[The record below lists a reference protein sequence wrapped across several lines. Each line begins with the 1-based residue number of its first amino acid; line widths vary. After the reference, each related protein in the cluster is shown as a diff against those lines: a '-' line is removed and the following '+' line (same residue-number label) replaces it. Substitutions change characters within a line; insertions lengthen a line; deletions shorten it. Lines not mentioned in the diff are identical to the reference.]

1 MRLHPTRTNLAPSA
15 LGRQPST
22 CALDSSRSLPF
33 IAPLRPRWSP
43 VVFQRKM
50 PSISFPILLLR
61 DSFLHNDR
69 GIPTPHRFVA
79 ASEAFAAPFDSFN
92 SFILI
97 FLRTLLR
104 CDFLQPLSF
113 QLLPHSFAKTTGGTY
128 PRPGKRLLGN
138 EHRGRTKGL
147 SFLQDFRGRG
157 RLRAEASGHVDGN
170 LAEKSVGRVRNPVSS
185 SGGAR
190 AGKSSGDDRPARAA
204 GASLGESSETG
215 RVWEKPRGRSKPCR
229 FYRSRSCWPRLC
241 DGIDAGGR
249 A

>member
-43 VVFQRKM
+43 VVFERKM

-61 DSFLHNDR
+61 DSVPHNEG
-69 GIPTPHRFVA
+69 GIPLPHRSLG
-79 ASEAFAAPFDSFN
+79 ASATSGTSFN
-92 SFILI
+92 SLNFFALI

-157 RLRAEASGHVDGN
+157 RLRAGASGHVDGN
-170 LAEKSVGRVRNPVSS
+170 LAEKCVGRVRNPVSS
-185 SGGAR
+185 SGDAR
-190 AGKSSGDDRPARAA
+190 AGEGSGDDRPARAA
-204 GASLGESSETG
+204 RAALGESAEARG
-215 RVWEKPRGRSKPCR
+215 VWEKPGRWSKPRRLYGGRSCR
-229 FYRSRSCWPRLC
+229 SGLC
-241 DGIDAGGR
+241 DGINAGSW